1 MDQSRLFTFMDK
13 NNSYNVYFLYGEKLM
28 HDIYNIHNIGPI
40 ASKFYDDTILTSLHM
55 INFTKID
62 ENLGYYIDS
71 DEPYFRFKIE
81 MNHQGTMR
89 TLLLPEEFDKFPEE
103 LTGKARVTISY
114 PNKQPYSSL
123 IELNKTKTNDVFNQ
137 MINTSYQVKS
147 DTILGNKSSVLIR
160 PLPPSNID
168 EKFDEIKTTNLETIK
183 AEVGTLLIEAVS
195 KEFKTEQEC
204 INFFTENNFNYLGS
218 KEVKFNCP
226 CSKERMVTNLLT
238 LTVDDQKEVFKD
250 GPVDIRCDYCNT
262 NYNIKESDI
271 KNKVQ

>member
-28 HDIYNIHNIGPI
+28 RDIYEIHNIGPI

-71 DEPYFRFKIE
+71 EEPYFRFKIE

-123 IELNKTKTNDVFNQ
+123 IELKKTKTDDVFNE

-147 DTILGNKSSVLIR
+147 DTILGHKSSVLIR

-168 EKFDEIKTTNLETIK
+168 EKFEEIKTSTLDSIK
-183 AEVGTLLIEAVS
+183 AEVGDLLKEAVS
-195 KEFKTEQEC
+195 KEFKTEEEC
-204 INFFTENNFNYLGS
+204 IKFFTENEFNYLGS
-218 KEVKFNCP
+218 KEVKFSCP

-238 LTVDDQKEVFKD
+238 LTADDQNEIFKD
-250 GPVDIRCDYCNT
+250 GHIDIRCDYCNT
-262 NYNIKESDI
+262 TYEIKESDL
-271 KNKVQ
+271 KVQ

>member
-28 HDIYNIHNIGPI
+28 QDIYKIHNIGPV
-40 ASKFYDDTILTSLHM
+40 ASKFYDKTILTSLHM

-71 DEPYFRFKIE
+71 EEPYFRFKIE

-89 TLLLPEEFDKFPEE
+89 TLLLPEEFDSFPEK

-123 IELNKTKTNDVFNQ
+123 IELSKTKTDDVFTQ

-147 DTILGNKSSVLIR
+147 DTILGNKSSALLR
-160 PLPPSNID
+160 PLPASNID
-168 EKFDEIKTTNLETIK
+168 EKFDEIKTSTIESIHK
-183 AEVGTLLIEAVS
+183 EVGSFL
-195 KEFKTEQEC
+195 KEVVTKQFKTEEEC
-204 INFFTENNFNYLGS
+204 IDLFSKNGFNYLGS
-218 KEVKFNCP
+218 KEVKFHCP

-238 LTVDDQKEVFKD
+238 LPQDDQKEIFKD
-250 GPVDIRCDYCNT
+250 GKIEIRCDYCNSV
-262 NYNIKESDI
+262 YVIEESDI
-271 KNKVQ
+271 ENKVQ